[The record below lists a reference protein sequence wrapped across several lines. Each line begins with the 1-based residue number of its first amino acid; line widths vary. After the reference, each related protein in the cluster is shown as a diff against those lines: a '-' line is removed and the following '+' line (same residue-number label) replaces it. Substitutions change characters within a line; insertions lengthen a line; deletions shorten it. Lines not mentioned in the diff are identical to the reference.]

1 MSGWQVCTG
10 TCTGTATAVYSM
22 TQNVATPS
30 LSGASQQF
38 QLLSGTQPFGAA
50 LWFKYLGSF
59 DSATHFV
66 YDLDFYVDNPSV
78 SQALEFGVS
87 QSANGNRYNFYTQC
101 LLAGQ
106 NVWRV
111 WDPAAGGW
119 KASSV
124 GCAEPAA
131 KTWNHLTWE
140 FERDSSGNVIFI
152 AVTVNGNRQVVNMS
166 MTHSGDTTSGLD
178 ASFQPDATN
187 SATPYSVWLDKI
199 SVTYR

>member
-1 MSGWQVCTG
+1 LTQGVASPSKSGSS
-10 TCTGTATAVYSM
+10 AE
-22 TQNVATPS
+22 
-30 LSGASQQF
+30 F

-50 LWFKYLGSF
+50 LWFKFLGSF
-59 DSATHFV
+59 PSATHFV
-66 YDLDFYVDNPSV
+66 FDLWFFIDDPSA
-78 SQALEFGVS
+78 SQAIEFNVA
-87 QSANGNRYNFYTQC
+87 QAANGNRYNFYTQC

-119 KASSV
+119 KASSA
-124 GCAEPAA
+124 GCAQPAA
-131 KTWNHLTWE
+131 NTWNHLTWE

-166 MTHSGDTTSGLD
+166 MTHSGDSTSGLD

>member
-1 MSGWQVCTG
+1 M
-10 TCTGTATAVYSM
+10 A
-22 TQNVATPS
+22 QNISSPS

-50 LWFKYLGSF
+50 LWFLYLGSF

-66 YDLDFYVDNPSV
+66 YDLNFYVDNPSA
-78 SQALEFGVS
+78 SQALEFGLS
-87 QSANGNRYNFYTQC
+87 QSTGGNRYNFYTQC
-101 LLAGQ
+101 LFAGQ

-124 GCAEPAA
+124 GCAEPAP

-140 FERDSSGNVIFI
+140 FERDSSGNVIFT
-152 AVTVNGNRQVVNMS
+152 AVTVNGNRQVVNMT
-166 MTHSGDTTSGLD
+166 MTHSADSSSGLD
-178 ASFQPDATN
+178 PSFQPDAN
-187 SATPYSVWLDKI
+187 DSATPYSVWLDKI
-199 SVTYR
+199 SVTYW